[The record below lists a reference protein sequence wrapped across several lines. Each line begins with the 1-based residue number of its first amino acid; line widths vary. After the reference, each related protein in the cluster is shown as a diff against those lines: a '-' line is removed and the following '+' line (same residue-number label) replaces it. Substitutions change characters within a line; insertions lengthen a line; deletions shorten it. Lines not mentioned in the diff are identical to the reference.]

1 MFSKCRYF
9 LSIIEQLWLPLPEKK
24 EKVLGVVIRQSL
36 KGTILN
42 LIGVALGAIIQ
53 LFVVTE
59 FLLPET
65 LGLTKVFYE
74 ASHLCSCFALLG
86 VSAAGMRFFPFFR
99 NKENNNNGFF
109 FYYMMIPVVGSILI
123 STLYIL
129 CKGPIDTF
137 FSRESPE
144 FSDYFYLVIPLMII
158 LAFWSALENYS
169 NINMRIA
176 FPKGIREI
184 VLRLLLLVCY
194 LLFAR
199 KILSLDGLMNSMV
212 AAYGLCMLMVLV
224 YVSRIAP
231 VSLKHDSSFL
241 TPELKRNYFR
251 YTGFLLLS
259 VVSVNIMAQ
268 LDMFMLSSVKG
279 MYEAGVYTI
288 ALYIASVSDMPT
300 RSISAISTPLA
311 ADALK
316 NGDFVK
322 ANDLYKQ
329 VSIHQFMASSMIL
342 LFIWIN
348 MDNIFSIIPNGEL
361 YSQGKYAILFL
372 GLSRVLYGTVN
383 FGNIMIQFSKYYYWT
398 LTMSVVL
405 TVLTIFT
412 NLLFIPLFGLSGAAL
427 ATLLTSILSYSFQQY
442 IVQRKIHGNPF
453 TLKTLVMLMVL
464 ALLLGMNMLIPSMTS
479 VSPWLDAI
487 VRSGITAAAGGLLV
501 YWFRI
506 SEPVCRIIDK
516 ILKRAA

>member
-1 MFSKCRYF
+1 MNNYGYLCRKRY
-9 LSIIEQLWLPLPEKK
+9 
-24 EKVLGVVIRQSL
+24 KVLGVVIRQSL
-36 KGTILN
+36 KGTVLN
-42 LIGVALGAIIQ
+42 SIGVVLGAFIQ
-53 LFVVTE
+53 LFVVTQ
-59 FLLPET
+59 FLQPEVV
-65 LGLTKVFYE
+65 GLTKVFYE
-74 ASHLCSCFALLG
+74 AAHLSSSFALLG
-86 VSAAGMRFFPFFR
+86 VSAAGMRFFPYFR
-99 NKENNNNGFF
+99 DKEKNNNGFF
-109 FYYMMIPVVGSILI
+109 FYYMMIPVVGTILI
-123 STLYIL
+123 TLLYVL

-144 FSDYFYLVIPLMII
+144 FSDYFYLVIPLMMI

-184 VLRLLLLVCY
+184 LQRLLLLVCY
-194 LLFAR
+194 LLFAK
-199 KILSLDGLMNSMV
+199 KILSLNGLMNSMV
-212 AAYGLCMLMVLV
+212 LAYGICMLMVFL
-224 YVSRIAP
+224 YVCRIAP
-231 VSLKHDSSFL
+231 VSLKHDPSFL
-241 TPELKRNYFR
+241 TPELKRNYFK

-288 ALYIASVSDMPT
+288 ALYIASVADMPT

-316 NGDFVK
+316 NGDFRK

-329 VSIHQFMASSMIL
+329 VSIHQLMASSLIL

-348 MDNIFSIIPNGEL
+348 MDNIFQIIPKGDL
-361 YSQGKYAILFL
+361 YSEGKYAILFI

-412 NLLFIPLFGLSGAAL
+412 NLLFIPMFGLSGAAL
-427 ATLLTSILSYSFQQY
+427 ATLLTCVLSYSFQQY

-453 TLKTLVMLMVL
+453 TVKTLEMLAII
-464 ALLLGMNMLIPSMTS
+464 ALLLGLDMLIPSMTS
-479 VSPWLDAI
+479 VSPWLDSI
-487 VRSGITAAAGGLLV
+487 VRSCVVAVAAAGLV
-501 YWFRI
+501 YWLRI
-506 SEPVCRIIDK
+506 SESVCGFVDRF
-516 ILKRAA
+516 LKRG

>member
-1 MFSKCRYF
+1 M
-9 LSIIEQLWLPLPEKK
+9 
-24 EKVLGVVIRQSL
+24 
-36 KGTILN
+36 
-42 LIGVALGAIIQ
+42 LGAFIQ
-53 LFVVTE
+53 LFVVTQ
-59 FLLPET
+59 FLTPDV

-86 VSAAGMRFFPFFR
+86 VSAAGMRFFPYFR

-123 STLYIL
+123 SLLYIL
-129 CKGPIDTF
+129 CKGPVDSF

-184 VLRLLLLVCY
+184 AQRLLLLVCY
-194 LLFAR
+194 LLFAG
-199 KILSLDGLMNSMV
+199 KYLSLNGLMNSLV
-212 AAYGLCMLMVLV
+212 LAYGLCMLMVLL
-224 YVSRIAP
+224 YVCRIAP
-231 VSLKHDSSFL
+231 VSLKHDPSFL

-259 VVSVNIMAQ
+259 VVSANIMAQ

-316 NGDFVK
+316 NGDIQK
-322 ANDLYKQ
+322 ANDLYRQ
-329 VSIHQFMASSMIL
+329 VSIHQLMASSLIL
-342 LFIWIN
+342 LLIWIN
-348 MDNIFSIIPNGEL
+348 MDNIFQIIPKGEL
-361 YSQGKYAILFL
+361 YREGRYAILFL

-398 LTMSVVL
+398 LTLSVFL
-405 TVLTIFT
+405 TILTIFT
-412 NLLFIPLFGLSGAAL
+412 NLLFIPMFGLSGAAL

-453 TLKTLVMLMVL
+453 TIKTLVMLLIIAV
-464 ALLLGMNMLIPSMTS
+464 LLGLNWLIPSMTS
-479 VSPWLDAI
+479 VSAWLDAI
-487 VRSGITAAAGGLLV
+487 VRSGLIGVAAVALV
-501 YWFRI
+501 YWCRI
-506 SEPVCRIIDK
+506 SDTVCGFINK
-516 ILKRAA
+516 ILGIKA